1 MSESRWKTLLHAYW
15 LNLGS
20 KLAEIAYFLLL
31 VSLLDKNE
39 LGLFNTLM
47 SLTLFFLTLLDYGL
61 SQATLR
67 EISQQTIDV
76 RALVRQGTPLRVLVT
91 LLVLG
96 ALAVAHA
103 AGWTSLL
110 QTQVLMLLALFQLF
124 NALHSVM
131 LAGLQGSG
139 RQTRANQL
147 ASAEAIV
154 KLAALVLLQWLMSPI
169 DLLTVVTSLLVIK
182 FVFGLI
188 TWRMLPTPVVHD
200 IAPQPNLPHAALDT
214 PARSA
219 FSPRQLDGQSGFLL
233 IALFTILQNRL
244 DWLMVSAF
252 MDSASVASYSVVN
265 RYYEIALFVL
275 GIGFTT
281 IYPWLCRVASTR
293 HNDRALQLL
302 RQLQFLP
309 VPLLVAAGIVA
320 FPVINVMFWHGR
332 YGDAIAAVDLLL
344 PCAGLAVG
352 NMMIYYDLM
361 AQRHEKKLL
370 HICVVSTVLQALFN
384 TWAIPRFGINGAIA
398 GMWLMNFANLLLFA
412 FAAQRHI
419 SSRRDVFFT
428 VSVAVAISG
437 ALLLAVNL
445 LPAVLLLLLIML
457 ATLATALAVWLGKAR
472 ELALRAEG
480 AP

>member
-31 VSLLDKNE
+31 VSLLDKSE

-47 SLTLFFLTLLDYGL
+47 SLTLFFLTLLDFGL

-67 EISQQTIDV
+67 EISQQTLDV
-76 RALVRQGTPLRVLVT
+76 RALVRQGTPLRALVT
-91 LLVLG
+91 LIVLG
-96 ALAVAHA
+96 MLAAAHA
-103 AGWTSLL
+103 AGVATLL

-124 NALHSVM
+124 NALQSTM

-139 RQTRANQL
+139 LQTRANQL

-154 KLAALVLLQWLMSPI
+154 KLAALALLQWRMSPI

-182 FVFGLI
+182 FVFGMI
-188 TWRMLPTPVVHD
+188 TWRMLPTSVPD
-200 IAPQPNLPHAALDT
+200 IPTH
-214 PARSA
+214 SA
-219 FSPRQLDGQSGFLL
+219 FSLRQLNGQTGFLL

-320 FPVINVMFWHGR
+320 FPLINVMFWHGR

-370 HICVVSTVLQALFN
+370 YICVVSTVLQALFN
-384 TWAIPRFGINGAIA
+384 AWAIPRFGINGAIA

-457 ATLATALAVWLGKAR
+457 ATLATALVVWLGKAR

>member
-31 VSLLDKNE
+31 VSLLDKSE

-47 SLTLFFLTLLDYGL
+47 SLTLFFLTLLDFGL

-67 EISQQTIDV
+67 EISQQTLDV
-76 RALVRQGTPLRVLVT
+76 RALVRQGTPLRALVT
-91 LLVLG
+91 LIVLG
-96 ALAVAHA
+96 MLAAAHA
-103 AGWTSLL
+103 AGVATLL

-124 NALHSVM
+124 NALQSTM

-139 RQTRANQL
+139 LQTRANQL

-154 KLAALVLLQWLMSPI
+154 KLAALALLQWRMSPI

-182 FVFGLI
+182 FVFGMI
-188 TWRMLPTPVVHD
+188 TWRMLPTSVPD
-200 IAPQPNLPHAALDT
+200 IPTH
-214 PARSA
+214 SA
-219 FSPRQLDGQSGFLL
+219 FSLRQLNGQTGFLL

-320 FPVINVMFWHGR
+320 FPLINVMFWHGR

-384 TWAIPRFGINGAIA
+384 AWAIPRFGINGAIA

-457 ATLATALAVWLGKAR
+457 ATLATALVVWLGKAR